1 MCGIVGYVGKRNAQ
15 DVLLDGLEKLEYR
28 GYDSA
33 GVALALEGGIR
44 VVKSKGRLAELRKR
58 LAVEALARSGCG
70 IGHTRWAT
78 HGEPS
83 DVNSHPHSTPRVSIV
98 HNGIIENYG
107 VLKERLMAKG
117 YTFESETDT
126 EVLVKLIDSCY
137 EGEPLKALRA
147 ALAMV
152 RGSYALAV
160 LFRDFPD
167 TLFAVKRESPLIV
180 GWGEEENFIAS
191 DIPALL
197 KYTRRYSVLEE
208 GDMAVVNADGI
219 RFYNE
224 FAEPVERE
232 VLTANWDQEAA
243 EKGGYPHFMLK
254 EINEQ
259 PAAITATVSPRV
271 ENGLPDLRVPELTD
285 ERLRRI
291 GTVHLVGCGT
301 AMHAGMVG
309 KAAIEALARVPA
321 QVEIASEFRYRNPIL
336 RPEDLVIII
345 SQSGETS
352 DTLAALKLAKSRGVP
367 VLAIVNV
374 VGSSIARAADY
385 VMYTY
390 AGPEIAVASTKAY
403 MVQMCVLYL
412 FALRLAYARGMQT
425 DAEIR
430 RLTAELLR
438 AGEVIKPRLA
448 DCEQIKYLAS
458 RFVNTQSCFFIGRGF
473 DYSLSL
479 EGSLKLKEISYV
491 HSDAYAAGELKHGTI
506 SLVTDG
512 VPVIALATQKQVY
525 EKTISNAKETK
536 SRGVPVLAIVNVVGS
551 SIARAADYVMY
562 TYAGPEIAVASTKA
576 YMVQMCVLYLF
587 ALRLAYARGM
597 QTDAEIRRLT
607 AELLRA
613 GEVIKP
619 RLADCEQI
627 KYLASR
633 FVNTQ
638 SCFFIG
644 RGFDYS
650 LSLEGSL
657 KLKEISYVHSDAYAA
672 GELKHGTISLVTDG
686 VPVIALATQK
696 QVYEKTISNAKET
709 KSRGA
714 KVLLFTTRDAVV
726 PDGVADYV
734 VRLDDYDDLLMPL
747 QLIVPLQ
754 LFAYYMAVLRGCD
767 VDKPRNLAKSV
778 TVE

>member
-15 DVLLDGLEKLEYR
+15 NVLLDGLEKLEYR

-44 VVKSKGRLAELRKR
+44 VVKSKGRLAELRKK
-58 LAVEALARSGCG
+58 LELQALAESRCG

-107 VLKERLMAKG
+107 ILKERLMAKG

-126 EVLVKLIDSCY
+126 EVLVKLIDNCY
-137 EGEPLKALRA
+137 EGEPLKALHE
-147 ALAMV
+147 ALGMV

-160 LFRDFPD
+160 LFKDFPD
-167 TLFAVKRESPLIV
+167 TVFAVKRESPLIV
-180 GWGEEENFIAS
+180 GWGEGENFVAS

-197 KYTRRYSVLEE
+197 KYTRKYSVLEE
-208 GDMAVVNADGI
+208 GDLAVVTAGSI
-219 RFYNE
+219 QFYNE

-232 VLTANWDQEAA
+232 VLTADWDMEAA

-271 ENGLPDLRVPELTD
+271 ENGLPDLRIPELSD
-285 ERLRRI
+285 EVLRGI
-291 GTVHLVGCGT
+291 GTIHLVACGT

-321 QVEIASEFRYRNPIL
+321 EVDIASEFRYRNPIL
-336 RPEDLVIII
+336 RPNDLVIII

-367 VLAIVNV
+367 VLRILNV
-374 VGSSIARAADY
+374 VCSSIARAADH
-385 VMYTY
+385 VLYTY

-403 MVQMCVLYL
+403 TVQMCVLYL
-412 FALRLAYARGMQT
+412 FAFRLALARGEQT
-425 DAEIR
+425 EAEIR

-438 AGEVIKPRLA
+438 ASEVIKPRLA

-506 SLVTDG
+506 SLIT
-512 VPVIALATQKQVY
+512 
-525 EKTISNAKETK
+525 E
-536 SRGVPVLAIVNVVGS
+536 
-551 SIARAADYVMY
+551 
-562 TYAGPEIAVASTKA
+562 
-576 YMVQMCVLYLF
+576 
-587 ALRLAYARGM
+587 
-597 QTDAEIRRLT
+597 
-607 AELLRA
+607 
-613 GEVIKP
+613 
-619 RLADCEQI
+619 
-627 KYLASR
+627 
-633 FVNTQ
+633 
-638 SCFFIG
+638 
-644 RGFDYS
+644 
-650 LSLEGSL
+650 
-657 KLKEISYVHSDAYAA
+657 
-672 GELKHGTISLVTDG
+672 G

-714 KVLLFTTRDAVV
+714 KVLLFTTKDAVV
-726 PDGVADYV
+726 PEGVADYV

>member
-33 GVALALEGGIR
+33 GVALALDGGIR
-44 VVKSKGRLAELRKR
+44 VVKSKGRLAELRKK
-58 LAVEALARSGCG
+58 LEEQALAESGCG

-107 VLKERLMAKG
+107 ILKERLMAKG
-117 YTFESETDT
+117 YAFESETDT
-126 EVLVKLIDSCY
+126 EVLVKLIDSFY
-137 EGEPLKALRA
+137 EGEPLKALHA

-180 GWGEEENFIAS
+180 GWGENENFIAS

-208 GDMAVVNADGI
+208 GDLAVVTAEGI

-232 VLTANWDQEAA
+232 ILTADWDQEAA

-271 ENGLPDLRVPELTD
+271 ENGLPDLRIPELTD
-285 ERLRRI
+285 ERLRRV

-321 QVEIASEFRYRNPIL
+321 VVDIASEFRYRDPIL
-336 RPEDLVIII
+336 RPEDLVVII

-385 VMYTY
+385 VLYTY

-425 DAEIR
+425 EAEIR

-506 SLVTDG
+506 SLITDG

-525 EKTISNAKETK
+525 EKT
-536 SRGVPVLAIVNVVGS
+536 L
-551 SIARAADYVMY
+551 
-562 TYAGPEIAVASTKA
+562 
-576 YMVQMCVLYLF
+576 
-587 ALRLAYARGM
+587 
-597 QTDAEIRRLT
+597 
-607 AELLRA
+607 
-613 GEVIKP
+613 
-619 RLADCEQI
+619 
-627 KYLASR
+627 
-633 FVNTQ
+633 
-638 SCFFIG
+638 
-644 RGFDYS
+644 
-650 LSLEGSL
+650 
-657 KLKEISYVHSDAYAA
+657 
-672 GELKHGTISLVTDG
+672 
-686 VPVIALATQK
+686 
-696 QVYEKTISNAKET
+696 SNAKET

-714 KVLLFTTRDAVV
+714 KVLLFTTKDAVV

-734 VRLDDYDDLLMPL
+734 VRLDEYDDLLMPL

>member
-1 MCGIVGYVGKRNAQ
+1 MCGIVGYVGKRSAQ

-33 GVALALEGGIR
+33 GVALAQEGGIR
-44 VVKSKGRLAELRKR
+44 VVKSKGRLDALRQK
-58 LAVEALARSGCG
+58 LAVQALAESFCG

-107 VLKERLMAKG
+107 ALKERLAARG

-137 EGEPLKALRA
+137 HGEPLQALHE
-147 ALAMV
+147 ALGMV

-160 LFRDFPD
+160 LFKDFPD
-167 TLFAVKRESPLIV
+167 TIFAVKKESPLIV
-180 GWGEEENFIAS
+180 GWGEGENFVAS

-197 KYTRRYSVLEE
+197 KYTRDYSVLEE
-208 GDMAVVNADGI
+208 SDLAVVTAQGI
-219 RFYNE
+219 RFYNA
-224 FAEPVERE
+224 FGEPVERQR
-232 VLTANWDQEAA
+232 LTADWNQEAA

-271 ENGLPDLRVPELTD
+271 EDGLPDLRIPELTD
-285 ERLRRI
+285 ERLRSIR
-291 GTVHLVGCGT
+291 TVHLVACGT

-309 KAAIEALARVPA
+309 KVAIETLARVPA
-321 QVEIASEFRYRNPIL
+321 EVDIASEFRYRDPIL
-336 RPEDLVIII
+336 NKNDLVIII

-385 VMYTY
+385 VLYTY

-403 MVQMCVLYL
+403 VVQMCVLYL
-412 FALRLAYARGMQT
+412 FALRLAYARGKLEE
-425 DAEIR
+425 AETK

-438 AGEVIKPRLA
+438 AGEVIKPRLD

-473 DYSLSL
+473 DYALSL

-506 SLVTDG
+506 SL
-512 VPVIALATQKQVY
+512 I
-525 EKTISNAKETK
+525 
-536 SRGVPVLAIVNVVGS
+536 
-551 SIARAADYVMY
+551 
-562 TYAGPEIAVASTKA
+562 
-576 YMVQMCVLYLF
+576 
-587 ALRLAYARGM
+587 
-597 QTDAEIRRLT
+597 
-607 AELLRA
+607 
-613 GEVIKP
+613 
-619 RLADCEQI
+619 
-627 KYLASR
+627 
-633 FVNTQ
+633 
-638 SCFFIG
+638 
-644 RGFDYS
+644 
-650 LSLEGSL
+650 
-657 KLKEISYVHSDAYAA
+657 
-672 GELKHGTISLVTDG
+672 TDG

-714 KVLLFTTRDAVV
+714 RVILFTTKDAVV
-726 PDGVADYV
+726 PEGVADYI
-734 VRLDDYDDLLMPL
+734 VRLDEYEDLLMPL

>member
-1 MCGIVGYVGKRNAQ
+1 MEVFCMCGIVGYVGKRSAQ

-28 GYDSA
+28 GYDSS
-33 GVALALEGGIR
+33 GIALALDGGIR
-44 VVKSKGRLAELRKR
+44 VVKSKGRLTQLRQK
-58 LAVEALARSGCG
+58 LAAQALAQSFCG

-107 VLKERLMAKG
+107 ILKERLIAKG

-137 EGEPLKALRA
+137 AGDPLRA
-147 ALAMV
+147 LQEALAKV

-160 LFRDFPD
+160 LFRDRPD
-167 TLFAVKRESPLIV
+167 TIFAVKRESPLIV
-180 GWGEEENFIAS
+180 GWGEGENFVAS

-208 GDMAVVNADGI
+208 GDMAVCTAEGI

-224 FAEPVERE
+224 FAEPVQRP
-232 VLTANWDQEAA
+232 VLTADWDMEAA

-259 PAAITATVSPRV
+259 PTAITATVSPRV
-271 ENGLPDLRVPELTD
+271 EDGMPDLRIPQLTD
-285 ERLRRI
+285 EVLRSI

-309 KAAIEALARVPA
+309 KAAIETLARVPA
-321 QVEIASEFRYRNPIL
+321 EVDIASEFRYRDPIL
-336 RPEDLVIII
+336 NPNDLVIII

-352 DTLAALKLAKSRGVP
+352 DTLAAIKLAKSRGVP

-385 VMYTY
+385 VLYTY

-403 MVQMCVLYL
+403 MVQLCVLYL
-412 FALRLAYARGMQT
+412 FALRLAYARGHLSA
-425 DAEIR
+425 AETR
-430 RLTAELLR
+430 RYTAQLLR
-438 AGEVIKPRLA
+438 APEIIKARLA
-448 DCEQIKYLAS
+448 DCDQIKYLAS
-458 RFVNTQSCFFIGRGF
+458 RYMNTQSCFFIGRGF

-506 SLVTDG
+506 SLITDG

-525 EKTISNAKETK
+525 EKTISNAKET
-536 SRGVPVLAIVNVVGS
+536 R
-551 SIARAADYVMY
+551 
-562 TYAGPEIAVASTKA
+562 
-576 YMVQMCVLYLF
+576 
-587 ALRLAYARGM
+587 
-597 QTDAEIRRLT
+597 
-607 AELLRA
+607 
-613 GEVIKP
+613 
-619 RLADCEQI
+619 
-627 KYLASR
+627 
-633 FVNTQ
+633 
-638 SCFFIG
+638 
-644 RGFDYS
+644 
-650 LSLEGSL
+650 
-657 KLKEISYVHSDAYAA
+657 
-672 GELKHGTISLVTDG
+672 
-686 VPVIALATQK
+686 
-696 QVYEKTISNAKET
+696 
-709 KSRGA
+709 SRGA
-714 KVLLFTTRDAVV
+714 RVLLFTTKDAVV
-726 PDGVADYV
+726 PEGVADAV
-734 VRLDDYDDLLMPL
+734 IRLDEYEDILMPL